1 MLTAHFFPNCRTMF
15 RYLPLAAV
23 LLSASTFAQNTP
35 VTANPNPNNGNAF
48 DLTLTSLDS
57 SKPDDEIDR
66 AHHRL
71 A

>member
-1 MLTAHFFPNCRTMF
+1 MF

-35 VTANPNPNNGNAF
+35 VTANPTPNNGNAF

-57 SKPDDEIDR
+57 SKSNGEIPFE
-66 AHHRL
+66 AL
-71 A
+71 KKQSIAAAVNY